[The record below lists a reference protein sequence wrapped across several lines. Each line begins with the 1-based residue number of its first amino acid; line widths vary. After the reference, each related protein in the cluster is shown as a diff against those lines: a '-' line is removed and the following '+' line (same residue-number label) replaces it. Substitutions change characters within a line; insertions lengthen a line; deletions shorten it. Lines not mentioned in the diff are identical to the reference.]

1 MLELRPRRADNRLAR
16 ARLVNQR
23 FLGSVMERSDKKLS
37 ASYQRIYRMV
47 GKIPRGKVATYG
59 QIAAL
64 AGMPRHARQV
74 GYALHALT
82 QNSRVPWQR
91 VINSKGEISVRTWSE
106 NHLLQ
111 RILLEDEGVQFDHHG
126 RVSLTRFQWTPK
138 S

>member
-1 MLELRPRRADNRLAR
+1 M
-16 ARLVNQR
+16 
-23 FLGSVMERSDKKLS
+23 GRSDKKLS
-37 ASYQRIYRMV
+37 ASYQLIYRMV

-74 GYALHALT
+74 GYALHALA

-91 VINSKGEISVRTWSE
+91 VINSKGEISARTWSE

-126 RVSLTRFQWTPK
+126 RVSLARFQWAPQR
-138 S
+138 